1 MDSKNFKIAELLL
14 GKMLKTLTPVEEK
27 RLSEWVEAS
36 ERNRSL
42 YERFVSGES
51 WRNRLAM
58 AEETDTQ
65 RMILD
70 VWREIRRKER
80 ERTWRV
86 VWSVA
91 ASVLILI
98 GVGGFL
104 VKKGRDGQKR
114 YIEYSEKTEFQKK
127 RGVVLELPS
136 GKQLDLMI
144 EDSLAL
150 RQMKLLGVVNGK
162 GMLTYL
168 DSVGIENE
176 TSMHTLKVP
185 RGAEY
190 MLTLSDGTHV
200 WLNADSRM
208 RYPSR
213 FVEGN
218 REVYLEGEAY
228 FEVAR
233 DSCRPFVVKT
243 LGAEVRVLGTA
254 FNLQAYPEERQRTT
268 LVEGRV
274 LVSSAKS
281 KVVLNPSEQAEKEG
295 DRLSIRKVNVNEYT
309 AWLKNS
315 FVFVNTPLEDVLNNL
330 ERWYDVDVFVA
341 SPSLRELRFTA
352 SFSRYEHLDKILE
365 TLSLTTHI
373 AFKLKGRLLIVQEE

>member
-80 ERTWRV
+80 ERTRRV

-104 VKKGRDGQKR
+104 VKKGQDGQKR
-114 YIEYSEKTEFQKK
+114 YIEYS
-127 RGVVLELPS
+127 LS
-136 GKQLDLMI
+136 
-144 EDSLAL
+144 L
-150 RQMKLLGVVNGK
+150 RQMKSLGVVNGK

-176 TSMHTLKVP
+176 TSMHMLKVP

>member
-80 ERTWRV
+80 ERTRRV

-104 VKKGRDGQKR
+104 VKKGQDGQKR

-144 EDSLAL
+144 EDSLSL
-150 RQMKLLGVVNGK
+150 RQMKSLGVVNGK

-176 TSMHTLKVP
+176 TSMHMLKVP

-373 AFKLKGRLLIVQEE
+373 ACTLKGRLLIVQEE